1 MSKKYFE
8 KQPQPHFIMPWSSSQ
23 QSSIKMISEILTG
36 VFTSEIKEDIISPFT
51 GRRRRC
57 GGGGLF
63 NVPGGHE
70 KKFTGFGSIK
80 IKNVVA

>member
-1 MSKKYFE
+1 
-8 KQPQPHFIMPWSSSQ
+8 
-23 QSSIKMISEILTG
+23 
-36 VFTSEIKEDIISPFT
+36 
-51 GRRRRC
+51 
-57 GGGGLF
+57 LF